1 MTERRMTHR
10 LVKLPARRR
19 VVFLFW
25 LLNAVL
31 VAALLIYALR

>member
-1 MTERRMTHR
+1 MTERRATGWFA
-10 LVKLPARRR
+10 KLPARRK

-31 VAALLIYALR
+31 AAALLIYALR